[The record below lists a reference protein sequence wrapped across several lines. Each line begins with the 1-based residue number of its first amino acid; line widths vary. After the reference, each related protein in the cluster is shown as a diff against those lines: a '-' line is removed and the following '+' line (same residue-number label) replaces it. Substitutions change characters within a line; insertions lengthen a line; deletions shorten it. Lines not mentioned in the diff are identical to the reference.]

1 MPEEFYWF
9 IAVGF
14 AAQLVDGAIGMA
26 YGVTSTSVLLAMGVP
41 PATASASVHVAKTFT
56 GAASGAAH
64 WQLGNVDRGLLV
76 RLSLAGMVGGVA
88 GALLLTA
95 VPAEV
100 VKPFISGYLL
110 LLGVLILYKAFGAP
124 PKTGIPPRA
133 VVPLGLFGG
142 WADSMG
148 GGGWGPIVTTNLV
161 NQGVTPRYAVGTV
174 NLAEFFVSATV
185 AATFVATIGI
195 GLWPVILGL
204 IVGGVLAAPIA
215 ATATRHLPPRWMMA
229 AVGLVIVA
237 ISARTLFLSGPAL
250 VQQAAS
256 LLR

>member
-14 AAQLVDGAIGMA
+14 FAQLVDGAIGMA
-26 YGVTSTSVLLAMGVP
+26 YGVTSSSILLAMGVP

-56 GAASGAAH
+56 GAASGLAH
-64 WQLGNVDRGLLV
+64 WRLGNIDKALLW
-76 RLSLAGMVGGVA
+76 RLSLAGMLGGVL
-88 GALLLTA
+88 GAFLLTN
-95 VPAEV
+95 VPGDV

-110 LLGVLILYKAFGAP
+110 ILGLLILYKAMGPA
-124 PKTGIPPRA
+124 PKTGVPPRA

-142 WADSMG
+142 WADAMG
-148 GGGWGPIVTTNLV
+148 GGGWGPIVTTSLV

-174 NLAEFFVSATV
+174 NLAEFFVSMIVAT
-185 AATFVATIGI
+185 TFVLTIGI

-215 ATATRHLPPRWMMA
+215 ATATRYLSARYIMI
-229 AVGLVIVA
+229 AVGVVIVLL
-237 ISARTLFLSGPAL
+237 SVRTIYVTGPKL
-250 VQQAAS
+250 IQQAAS
-256 LLR
+256 LL

>member
-1 MPEEFYWF
+1 
-9 IAVGF
+9 
-14 AAQLVDGAIGMA
+14 LVDGAIGMA

-64 WQLGNVDRGLLV
+64 WRLGNIDKSLLL
-76 RLSLAGMVGGVA
+76 RLALAGMLGGVL
-88 GALLLTA
+88 GAYLLTNI
-95 VPAEV
+95 PGDI
-100 VKPFISGYLL
+100 VKPFISAYLL
-110 LLGVLILYKAFGAP
+110 ILGCLILYKALGPA
-124 PKTGIPPRA
+124 PKTGVPPRA

-142 WADSMG
+142 WADAMG

-174 NLAEFFVSATV
+174 NLAEFFVSLTV
-185 AATFVATIGI
+185 ATTFVVTIGV

-215 ATATRHLPPRWMMA
+215 ATATRYFPARYMMI
-229 AVGLVIVA
+229 AVGIVIVL
-237 ISARTLFLSGPAL
+237 ISARTIYVTWPKL
-250 VQQAAS
+250 VQQAGS
-256 LLR
+256 LF